1 MKFSLC
7 ALFKIVPLVSHLSR
21 FNRGRCQMFSSAAL
35 GYIAVVTF
43 HQKQAESSN
52 CEALR
57 EMEQSGRAGGVLISE
72 I

>member
-1 MKFSLC
+1 
-7 ALFKIVPLVSHLSR
+7 
-21 FNRGRCQMFSSAAL
+21 MFSSAAL

-52 CEALR
+52 CGPLR